1 MLGYH
6 RRSRTRADQTASSS
20 RSGKQGSFG
29 APALEQDE
37 EVTAQFLDEHAE
49 VQWEVRPRMEGLLD
63 VLVS

>member
-6 RRSRTRADQTASSS
+6 RRSRTKADQTVSSS

-37 EVTAQFLDEHAE
+37 EVTVQFLDEHAE
-49 VQWEVRPRMEGLLD
+49 VQWEVRPYMDRPLD
-63 VLVS
+63 VLAS